1 VPESSQKI
9 VIGSTPIL
17 ALLGFCMTLMFTTSV
32 NAVSKCVA
40 ADGSVS
46 YVQGNC
52 PNLNQKK
59 EEVRVWDS
67 GRGMKIGPD
76 QSSAIDHS
84 EPDTV
89 QPTSPALKG
98 PSHPCNTISTGMIE
112 RKFEIRACAVLSS
125 PHDPQNRACKA
136 LATGSWRY
144 DAGVTAIGLKML
156 IKQCQATGGSSNA
169 TGNTTFSNDGVT
181 SQKKQGCF
189 ETGISKP
196 APFQGNRGE
205 LFRLNDGSVWEV
217 SSGANYLYKYYPQV
231 LICPGRSQL
240 IVDKK
245 VIDIRRVN

>member
-1 VPESSQKI
+1 MRSQR
-9 VIGSTPIL
+9 IL
-17 ALLGFCMTLMFTTSV
+17 TLLGLCLTLIFTTPV

-59 EEVRVWDS
+59 EDVRVWDS
-67 GRGMKIGPD
+67 GRGMRIGPD
-76 QSSAIDHS
+76 PSNTMDYS
-84 EPDTV
+84 EPDTIV
-89 QPTSPALKG
+89 QPVQPARKAA
-98 PSHPCNTISTGMIE
+98 SHPCNTTSTGLIE

-125 PHDPQNRACKA
+125 PHDPQNRVCKA

-169 TGNTTFSNDGVT
+169 LGNTTFSNSGVT

-189 ETGISKP
+189 ETGISRP
-196 APFQGNRGE
+196 TPFQGNRGE
-205 LFRLNDGSVWEV
+205 LFRLNDGSIWEV
-217 SSGANYLYKYYPQV
+217 SNGANYLYKYYPQV

-245 VIDIRRVN
+245 VIDIRRIN